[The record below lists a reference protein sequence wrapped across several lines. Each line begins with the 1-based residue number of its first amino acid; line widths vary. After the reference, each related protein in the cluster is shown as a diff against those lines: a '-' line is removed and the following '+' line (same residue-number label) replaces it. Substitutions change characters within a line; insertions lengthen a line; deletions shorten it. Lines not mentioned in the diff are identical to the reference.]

1 MSFSDLGYEKA
12 QLEIQQH
19 EEQSPLAIQ
28 SEVKP
33 FTTKAPVHVIEAL
46 DTVAEEFGMSRNAFV
61 LKLLEVYLGSAYVDY
76 QNGYGDSFNE
86 DPHVFPVSQLEKLI
100 KKANPSVEA
109 QNIWNVLFF
118 QLLECLNYWEKNNDQ
133 IRRNRFKRIYSA
145 RRSK

>member
-100 KKANPSVEA
+100 KSESICRSAKYLERTVFSALGMSE
-109 QNIWNVLFF
+109 
-118 QLLECLNYWEKNNDQ
+118 LLGEKQ
-133 IRRNRFKRIYSA
+133 
-145 RRSK
+145 